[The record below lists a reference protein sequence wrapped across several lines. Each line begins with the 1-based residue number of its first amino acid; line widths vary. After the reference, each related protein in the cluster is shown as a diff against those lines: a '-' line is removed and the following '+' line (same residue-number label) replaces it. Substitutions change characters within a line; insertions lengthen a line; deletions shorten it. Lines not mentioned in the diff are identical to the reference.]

1 VSPCYANLLHVKMKT
16 KKLCFRIIAY
26 FLSILIL
33 FQSCASYQ
41 GSYNMM
47 DAFKSKREVKLL
59 TNRNNHLEY
68 RKIDTLDGNWVGV
81 KLTNSKLEYEPID
94 TQSIVKIK
102 LKRSKQSEQKEGRII
117 IGIIAGIVLG
127 IVLLVSAVNN
137 ASFYG
142 DN

>member
-16 KKLCFRIIAY
+16 KKLYFRIIAY
-26 FLSILIL
+26 FLSILIF

-41 GSYNMM
+41 GSYTMM

-59 TNRNNHLEY
+59 TNRNNQLEY

-94 TQSIVKIK
+94 TQSIVKIQ